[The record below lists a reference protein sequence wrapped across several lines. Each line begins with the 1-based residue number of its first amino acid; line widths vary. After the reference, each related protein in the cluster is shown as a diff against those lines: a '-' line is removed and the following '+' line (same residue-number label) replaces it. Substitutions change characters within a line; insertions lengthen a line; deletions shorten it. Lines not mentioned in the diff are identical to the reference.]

1 MAFGGFEG
9 LIKKLSQRGAGL
21 SAADYDASKPADLGE
36 GLYSLQKNKGG
47 LNLDEIENDPL
58 YNLEL
63 QAIDAGTP
71 SGGGGG
77 SGLASKL
84 ARAAAENAYGGPSLD
99 QLRQYGAE
107 GQNRI
112 STLYGQLAQY
122 MQGKQ
127 GETANLYNA
136 GQMRAGAAYE
146 NAAKDIQAGQQQ
158 AAANI
163 AGSTAGL
170 SAGKEAAQEAA
181 AAANASIQRQ
191 AALNA
196 TNKANALA
204 GMQNLGT
211 GHQAILND
219 LMAGTKQEQ
228 QAQSGR
234 FSDQVNNMI
243 AKAQAEMAA
252 SQQKTAL
259 AQQAIQES
267 ESNRQSEAAGK
278 SAAAKIRALE
288 DAVKRAKSESDKGDQ
303 LSGVKGVLSY
313 AMRAGKPQLA
323 KQFMDM
329 LGASRANAATINTAA
344 KADRAQGKM
353 TPLTTADE
361 QLQTMLGG
369 ITGNRLDIAAEQ
381 DPRGELLRQIQSNPS
396 LKNLQKYIITNPDE
410 ARRQGQ
416 YQAAFGRSE
425 QSYNDM
431 LNRLRSFS
439 RNQPSPTL
447 NRIQGDRSQAFVDE
461 MNKRFTPFL
470 NMDLLRRNRPDV
482 ESYYGAFGTGNQD
495 FMSTLF
501 DIYSGKYGKG

>member
-1 MAFGGFEG
+1 MAFIGFEN
-9 LIKKLSQRGAGL
+9 LIKRLSGKGL
-21 SAADYDASKPADLGE
+21 SAADYDASRPPDMGE
-36 GLYSLQKNKGG
+36 GLYALQRNKSG
-47 LNLDEIENDPL
+47 LNLDDISNDPI

-63 QAIDAGTP
+63 QAIDASTP

-77 SGLASKL
+77 NLGARLAQ
-84 ARAAAENAYGGPSLD
+84 AAAQNAYGGPSLED
-99 QLRQYGAE
+99 LRRYGQE
-107 GQNRI
+107 GQSRI
-112 STLYGQLAQY
+112 SNLYGQLSQY

-127 GETANLYNA
+127 AETANLYNA

-146 NAAKDIQAGQQQ
+146 NAAKDIAAGQQQ
-158 AAANI
+158 AASNI
-163 AGSTAGL
+163 ASSTAGL

-204 GMQNLGT
+204 SMQSLGT

-219 LMAGTKQEQ
+219 LLSGTKQEQ

-234 FSDQVNNMI
+234 FSDQVNNLI
-243 AKAQAEMAA
+243 ARAQAEMAA
-252 SQQKTAL
+252 AAQKSAM
-259 AQQAIQES
+259 AQQSIRES
-267 ESNRQSEAAGK
+267 EANRQSEAAGK

-288 DAVKRAKSESDKGDQ
+288 DAIKRAKSESGKSDQ
-303 LSGVKGVLSY
+303 LSGIQGVLSY
-313 AMRAGKPQLA
+313 AARANKPQLA
-323 KQFMDM
+323 KQFLDM
-329 LGASRANAATINTAA
+329 LGASRANAATINAAA

-353 TPLTTADE
+353 SPLTTADE

-369 ITGNRLDIAAEQ
+369 ITGNRLDIASEQ
-381 DPRGELLRQIQSNPS
+381 DPRGELLRQIQTNPA

-431 LNRLRSFS
+431 LNRLRAFS

-447 NRIQGDRSQAFVDE
+447 NRIQGDRSQAFINE
-461 MNKRFTPFL
+461 MNKRFTPFI

-501 DIYSGKYGKG
+501 DIYSGRYGKG